1 MNFAW
6 QRDLLSANFFLIHL
20 VSRQTQSSQ
29 NFGMSQI
36 EVLCLDFSLALTD
49 ISSCHSDILATLLL
63 DKGGGMSKALV
74 RSLSLVVLLFG
85 SLSLIWAQEPDAKQ
99 TSQAPDNTKIN
110 QRDRNKAEPT
120 ADQQKENR
128 SDREIARQIRRA
140 IVKDKSLST
149 YAHNIK
155 IIAQDGMVTLKG
167 PVNTQEEKQAIEA
180 KATAIAGQGKIT
192 NEIEVGSRQASKPS
206 PSHYR

>member
-1 MNFAW
+1 
-6 QRDLLSANFFLIHL
+6 
-20 VSRQTQSSQ
+20 
-29 NFGMSQI
+29 
-36 EVLCLDFSLALTD
+36 
-49 ISSCHSDILATLLL
+49 L
-63 DKGGGMSKALV
+63 DKGGGMSKAFV
-74 RSLSLVVLLFG
+74 RSFSIFVVLFS
-85 SLSLIWAQEPDAKQ
+85 SLTLIWAQDDTKQ
-99 TSQAPDNTKIN
+99 SQPAPDNTKIN
-110 QRDRNKAEPT
+110 QRDRSKSEPT

-128 SDREIARQIRRA
+128 SDRELARQIRRA

-180 KATAIAGQGKIT
+180 KAAEIAGQGKVT